1 MGWQLKSSA
10 PEPPTPVAQ
19 FVYHRHSDDAGIEV
33 TAHKIEAHRI
43 TKPIQLLAAWIIG
56 LILTDSIFLY
66 SAVSFEP
73 RTWERGILVIAAIL
87 NVPGFLFALF
97 LLQTKFRAEL
107 QEDTYYHEYINKK
120 TATPQHL
127 DKDFFQDSRIERLE
141 NLIKT
146 ALTQD
151 MTLQQP
157 IDIED
162 LDWEDWPIA
171 INSKHPQYG
180 EICQAMQ
187 DSSIPISSVF
197 GNGTSL
203 KPPAKWIIAIN
214 PAMPFQMKIHLF
226 KVLVE
231 FDFDGYE
238 LHLPVREA
246 EEEEDIYIGCY
257 GFTEYCKIDYK
268 FKRLIKDDA
277 EEKDF
282 DKHYK
287 LNQI

>member
-1 MGWQLKSSA
+1 M
-10 PEPPTPVAQ
+10 
-19 FVYHRHSDDAGIEV
+19 

-66 SAVSFEP
+66 SAISFEP
-73 RTWERGILVIAAIL
+73 GTWERGILVIAAIL

-127 DKDFFQDSRIERLE
+127 DKDAFQDSRIERLE
-141 NLIKT
+141 NIVKT

-151 MTLQQP
+151 MTLHQP
-157 IDIED
+157 IDIQS

-187 DSSIPISSVF
+187 DNLIPISSVF
-197 GNGTSL
+197 GNSTAL
-203 KPPAKWIIAIN
+203 NPPSKWIIAIN
-214 PAMPFQMKIHLF
+214 PAIPFPMKVHLL
-226 KVLVE
+226 KVLIDFE
-231 FDFDGYE
+231 FDGYE
-238 LHLPVREA
+238 LHLPIREA
-246 EEEEDIYIGCY
+246 AEDEDIYIGGY

-268 FKRLIKDDA
+268 LKKLINEGA
-277 EEKDF
+277 EESAF
-282 DKHYK
+282 DRHYK